1 MKDIKID
8 DIVHKKLLQ
17 IKAYYGKK
25 TLTETIDMCI
35 REFSCRNMPYEND
48 KSKIK

>member
-8 DIVHKKLLQ
+8 DITHKKLLQ
-17 IKAYYGKK
+17 IKAYYGQK
-25 TLTETIDMCI
+25 TLSKTIDMCI
-35 REFSCRNMPYEND
+35 SEYLNKNMPYEND